1 MQIKPKIES
10 VRKLYAILF
19 DEKENMLV
27 FFIYAAIIS
36 LLYLAIPLA
45 AQILVNVISTGVLL
59 QPIIIITTGVFMGL
73 LLLGVLR
80 IFQLFIAEII
90 QRKIFAKIALEI
102 SQKIPR
108 ISQKYFGEIYAPEL
122 VNRFFDT
129 ITIQKTLTLILLE
142 VPSAIFQILLGF
154 ILMGI
159 YSPFLIIFDT
169 LLILTIVFVYTL
181 GYNGVNSSKKQ
192 SNAKYKVAHWLEEI
206 ARCQISF
213 KMNLANDYATD
224 EVDNRILDYVNRRK
238 DHFQVLFRQYSASFF
253 IAALASASVLAIGGW
268 LVMQGKLTLGQLVA
282 SELVI
287 LMIVSSLDKI
297 VQKFESWYD
306 LLTAIDKVSHITD
319 LDTERDDGIELNLNE
334 KGLELVCD
342 DLSFSYNAQRK
353 VLDKVNLQL
362 ESGSRKSIVGV
373 SGAGKTTFAYLISG
387 LQEFQEGNILL
398 NGSPLKGLSLDS
410 IRRNIALVS
419 DYNEIFAATIEEN
432 IVLNRTDIS
441 QEDLDEVIELV
452 YLERDLQQ
460 FSQGIKTKLLSEGRN
475 VSLGQRQRI
484 LLARALVSKPQLLI
498 LDEAFGG
505 MDERTK
511 LKIINNIFDVNKPWT
526 ILNITHDAEVVLRT
540 NYIYLLDQGEIAEE
554 GETKKLLKNSE
565 SSFSKLFPDLHKIA
579 KGASLE

>member
-159 YSPFLIIFDT
+159 YSPLLIIFDT

-432 IVLNRTDIS
+432 IVLNRADIS
-441 QEDLDEVIELV
+441 KEDLDEVVELV
-452 YLERDLQQ
+452 HLERDLQQ

-540 NYIYLLDQGEIAEE
+540 NYIYLLDQGKIAEQ
-554 GETKKLLKNSE
+554 GETKKLLENSE
-565 SSFSKLFPDLHKIA
+565 SSFSKLFPDLYKIA

>member
-102 SQKIPR
+102 SQKIPK

-432 IVLNRTDIS
+432 IVLNRADIS
-441 QEDLDEVIELV
+441 KEDLDEVVELV
-452 YLERDLQQ
+452 HLERDLQQ

-540 NYIYLLDQGEIAEE
+540 NYIYLLDQGKIAEQ
-554 GETKKLLKNSE
+554 GETKKLLENSE
-565 SSFSKLFPDLHKIA
+565 SSFSKLFPDLYKIA

>member
-432 IVLNRTDIS
+432 IVLNRADIS
-441 QEDLDEVIELV
+441 KEDLDEVVELV
-452 YLERDLQQ
+452 HLERDLQQ

-540 NYIYLLDQGEIAEE
+540 NYIYLLDQGKIAEE

>member
-159 YSPFLIIFDT
+159 YSPLLIIFDT

-432 IVLNRTDIS
+432 IVLNRADIS
-441 QEDLDEVIELV
+441 KEDLDEVVELV
-452 YLERDLQQ
+452 HLERDLQQ

-540 NYIYLLDQGEIAEE
+540 NYIYLLDQGKIAEE

>member
-432 IVLNRTDIS
+432 IVLNRADIS
-441 QEDLDEVIELV
+441 KEDLDEVVELV
-452 YLERDLQQ
+452 HLERDLQQ